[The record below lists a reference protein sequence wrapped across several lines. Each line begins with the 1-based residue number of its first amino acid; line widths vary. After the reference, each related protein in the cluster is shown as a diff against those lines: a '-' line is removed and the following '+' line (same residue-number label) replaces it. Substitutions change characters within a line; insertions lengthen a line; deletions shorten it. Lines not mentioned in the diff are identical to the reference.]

1 MNQFELF
8 TMIFYVLDYYW
19 DQNGGEELGM
29 FLSDMSPFTFDAI
42 GSANPAVYEEFC
54 DFIKVD
60 EIEVINSYELACKYV
75 DWVNN
80 LHVKT
85 AFAWV

>member
-8 TMIFYVLDYYW
+8 TMFFYVLDYYW

-42 GSANPAVYEEFC
+42 GSANPAVYEAFC

-60 EIEVINSYELACKYV
+60 EIEVKNSYELACKYV

-85 AFAWV
+85 AFA